1 MSDHNKCPSSEKE
14 HEKCIFCLSYFHRIQ
29 PNYVESSAMLD
40 RENLVNKDLFA
51 NHVYNAYNNYLYK
64 APTGSDFEISDYL
77 ALRIRGFFYL
87 VQNIFSKVDTIL
99 CNTTW
104 PLPLITN

>member
-1 MSDHNKCPSSEKE
+1 
-14 HEKCIFCLSYFHRIQ
+14 
-29 PNYVESSAMLD
+29 MLD

-51 NHVYNAYNNYLYK
+51 NHVYNAYNNYHNYLYK
-64 APTGSDFEISDYL
+64 APTGSDFVISDYL
-77 ALRIRGFFYL
+77 ALRIRGFIYI
-87 VQNIFSKVDTIL
+87 VQNIFSKLDTIL